1 MGSSPPTLHQREMA
15 ALVRPLL
22 AVLLLL
28 GAVLAAQGRRHSR
41 YLLTSNSQREL
52 LKEAGNEIDHGPGY
66 TSQHK
71 QHQWQKTG
79 HKGHAWANKFKGG
92 LKKRRFGHPGEHL
105 PANTA
110 FDHDNINL
118 QRLDSLPVTKK
129 KGNPKSLTHEEEEL
143 AEAEQEDGQDVQ
155 EDVGEAEAA
164 EEEGEVREVAQED
177 QEAGPLKRSI
187 PTRRL

>member
-1 MGSSPPTLHQREMA
+1 MGVSLCLSSREMA
-15 ALVRPLL
+15 ALSSRPLL
-22 AVLLLL
+22 AALLLL
-28 GAVLAAQGRRHSR
+28 GAALAVQGRRHAR
-41 YLLTSNSQREL
+41 YLLTSSNQREL

-92 LKKRRFGHPGEHL
+92 LKKRRFGHPGEHQ

-129 KGNPKSLTHEEEEL
+129 KSMQKPSKKMDKMYKKMLEKQRL
-143 AEAEQEDGQDVQ
+143 QKK
-155 EDVGEAEAA
+155 
-164 EEEGEVREVAQED
+164 REKYEK
-177 QEAGPLKRSI
+177 LNKKRKQQV
-187 PTRRL
+187 P

>member
-1 MGSSPPTLHQREMA
+1 MGVRLRMGTREMA
-15 ALVRPLL
+15 AATARPLL
-22 AVLLLL
+22 AALLLF
-28 GAVLAAQGRRHSR
+28 GAALSVQGRRHAR
-41 YLLTSNSQREL
+41 YLTSSNQREL
-52 LKEAGNEIDHGPGY
+52 LKEADNEIDHGSGY

-92 LKKRRFGHPGEHL
+92 LKKRRFGHPGEHQ

-129 KGNPKSLTHEEEEL
+129 KSIPKSLTPIKKMDKMYKKMLEKQRL
-143 AEAEQEDGQDVQ
+143 QKK
-155 EDVGEAEAA
+155 
-164 EEEGEVREVAQED
+164 REKYEKLHKKA
-177 QEAGPLKRSI
+177 KK
-187 PTRRL
+187 

>member
-1 MGSSPPTLHQREMA
+1 MGSSTPTLHQREMA
-15 ALVRPLL
+15 ALARPLL
-22 AVLLLL
+22 AALLLL
-28 GAVLAAQGRRHSR
+28 GAVLAVQGRRHAR

-71 QHQWQKTG
+71 QRQWQKTG
-79 HKGHAWANKFKGG
+79 HRGHAWANKFKGG

-129 KGNPKSLTHEEEEL
+129 KGNPKSLTQMKKKRLEKQRL
-143 AEAEQEDGQDVQ
+143 QKK
-155 EDVGEAEAA
+155 
-164 EEEGEVREVAQED
+164 REKYEKLHKKTKKQV
-177 QEAGPLKRSI
+177 P
-187 PTRRL
+187 

>member
-15 ALVRPLL
+15 ALVRPFL

-71 QHQWQKTG
+71 QHQWQRQDTRPPQSNFFYY
-79 HKGHAWANKFKGG
+79 HF
-92 LKKRRFGHPGEHL
+92 F
-105 PANTA
+105 
-110 FDHDNINL
+110 L
-118 QRLDSLPVTKK
+118 QGSD
-129 KGNPKSLTHEEEEL
+129 
-143 AEAEQEDGQDVQ
+143 
-155 EDVGEAEAA
+155 
-164 EEEGEVREVAQED
+164 
-177 QEAGPLKRSI
+177 I
-187 PTRRL
+187 IY

>member
-1 MGSSPPTLHQREMA
+1 MGQREMA
-15 ALVRPLL
+15 ALARPLL
-22 AVLLLL
+22 AALLLL

-41 YLLTSNSQREL
+41 YLLTSNSQSEL
-52 LKEAGNEIDHGPGY
+52 LKEAGNQIDHGPGY
-66 TSQHK
+66 ASQHK

-118 QRLDSLPVTKK
+118 QTGLPSSEK
-129 KGNPKSLTHEEEEL
+129 
-143 AEAEQEDGQDVQ
+143 EDGQDVQ
-155 EDVGEAEAA
+155 EDVGEGEAA

-177 QEAGPLKRSI
+177 QEAGPLKRSL
-187 PTRRL
+187 PSRRLLSEAL

>member
-1 MGSSPPTLHQREMA
+1 MGTRSPSLCSSSSPPSLHPREMA
-15 ALVRPLL
+15 ALVRPFL
-22 AVLLLL
+22 AVLLLH

-66 TSQHK
+66 TIQHK

-129 KGNPKSLTHEEEEL
+129 KGNPKSLTPIKKMDKMYKKMLEKQRL
-143 AEAEQEDGQDVQ
+143 QKK
-155 EDVGEAEAA
+155 
-164 EEEGEVREVAQED
+164 REKYEKLHKKA
-177 QEAGPLKRSI
+177 KK
-187 PTRRL
+187 

>member
-1 MGSSPPTLHQREMA
+1 MA

-105 PANTA
+105 PANTNGKRQDTRA
-110 FDHDNINL
+110 MPGLTSSRVGSRREDLAILGSIF
-118 QRLDSLPVTKK
+118 LPTPMAKDR
-129 KGNPKSLTHEEEEL
+129 T
-143 AEAEQEDGQDVQ
+143 Q
-155 EDVGEAEAA
+155 
-164 EEEGEVREVAQED
+164 
-177 QEAGPLKRSI
+177 GPCLG
-187 PTRRL
+187 

>member
-1 MGSSPPTLHQREMA
+1 MGEMA
-15 ALVRPLL
+15 ALAKPLL

-28 GAVLAAQGRRHSR
+28 GVVLAAQGRRHSR

-52 LKEAGNEIDHGPGY
+52 LKEAGNEIDLGPGY

-79 HKGHAWANKFKGG
+79 HRGHAWANKFKGG

-105 PANTA
+105 PAEVGLPSSNQEEGQPKV
-110 FDHDNINL
+110 FDAD
-118 QRLDSLPVTKK
+118 
-129 KGNPKSLTHEEEEL
+129 EEEEL
-143 AEAEQEDGQDVQ
+143 AEAEQEDGQ

-177 QEAGPLKRSI
+177 QEAGPLKRSL
-187 PTRRL
+187 PSRRLYPEALYNL

>member
-1 MGSSPPTLHQREMA
+1 MGTRSPSLCSSSSLPTLHQRE
-15 ALVRPLL
+15 L

-66 TSQHK
+66 ASQHK
-71 QHQWQKTG
+71 QHQWQRTG

-129 KGNPKSLTHEEEEL
+129 KGNPKSLTQMKKKSL
-143 AEAEQEDGQDVQ
+143 QKP
-155 EDVGEAEAA
+155 
-164 EEEGEVREVAQED
+164 REKMYKKMLEKQRL
-177 QEAGPLKRSI
+177 QKKREKYEKLHKKTKKQV
-187 PTRRL
+187 P

>member
-1 MGSSPPTLHQREMA
+1 MGTRSPSLCSSSSPPSLRQREMA
-15 ALVRPLL
+15 ALARPLL

-129 KGNPKSLTHEEEEL
+129 KGNPKSLTQMNKKMLEKQRL
-143 AEAEQEDGQDVQ
+143 QKK
-155 EDVGEAEAA
+155 
-164 EEEGEVREVAQED
+164 REKYEKLHKKNKKQV
-177 QEAGPLKRSI
+177 P
-187 PTRRL
+187 

>member
-52 LKEAGNEIDHGPGY
+52 LKEAGNEIDHGRGY
-66 TSQHK
+66 ASQHK

-110 FDHDNINL
+110 FDHDQEEGQPKVFDADEKKSL
-118 QRLDSLPVTKK
+118 QKPSKKMDKMYKKMLEKQRLQKKREKYEKLHKKTKK
-129 KGNPKSLTHEEEEL
+129 QVP
-143 AEAEQEDGQDVQ
+143 
-155 EDVGEAEAA
+155 
-164 EEEGEVREVAQED
+164 
-177 QEAGPLKRSI
+177 
-187 PTRRL
+187 

>member
-1 MGSSPPTLHQREMA
+1 MGTRSPSLCSSSSPSTLYQREMA
-15 ALVRPLL
+15 ALARPLL

-28 GAVLAAQGRRHSR
+28 GAVLAAQGRRHAR
-41 YLLTSNSQREL
+41 YLLSSNSQREL

-66 TSQHK
+66 ASQHK

-92 LKKRRFGHPGEHL
+92 LKKRRFGHPGEHQ

-129 KGNPKSLTHEEEEL
+129 KSIPKSLTQMKKMDKMYKKMLEKQRL
-143 AEAEQEDGQDVQ
+143 QKK
-155 EDVGEAEAA
+155 
-164 EEEGEVREVAQED
+164 REKYEKLHNKKKQ
-177 QEAGPLKRSI
+177 Q
-187 PTRRL
+187 

>member
-22 AVLLLL
+22 AALLLL

-66 TSQHK
+66 ASQHK

-92 LKKRRFGHPGEHL
+92 LKKRRFGH
-105 PANTA
+105 
-110 FDHDNINL
+110 DNINL

-129 KGNPKSLTHEEEEL
+129 KGNPKSLTQMKKKSLQKPSKKMDKMYKKMLEKQRL
-143 AEAEQEDGQDVQ
+143 QKK
-155 EDVGEAEAA
+155 
-164 EEEGEVREVAQED
+164 REKLQKKTKKQV
-177 QEAGPLKRSI
+177 P
-187 PTRRL
+187 

>member
-1 MGSSPPTLHQREMA
+1 MGTRSPSLCSSSSPPTLHQREMA
-15 ALVRPLL
+15 AL
-22 AVLLLL
+22 
-28 GAVLAAQGRRHSR
+28 GRRHSR
-41 YLLTSNSQREL
+41 YLLTSNSQKEL

-79 HKGHAWANKFKGG
+79 HRGHAWANKFKGG

-129 KGNPKSLTHEEEEL
+129 KGNPKSLTQKEKYEKLHNKTKK
-143 AEAEQEDGQDVQ
+143 QV
-155 EDVGEAEAA
+155 
-164 EEEGEVREVAQED
+164 
-177 QEAGPLKRSI
+177 P
-187 PTRRL
+187 

>member
-1 MGSSPPTLHQREMA
+1 MGSFPPTLHQREMA

-41 YLLTSNSQREL
+41 YLLTSNNQREL

-92 LKKRRFGHPGEHL
+92 LKKRRFGHQGEHL

-118 QRLDSLPVTKK
+118 QRLDSFPVTKK
-129 KGNPKSLTHEEEEL
+129 KGNPKSLT
-143 AEAEQEDGQDVQ
+143 QMKKK
-155 EDVGEAEAA
+155 
-164 EEEGEVREVAQED
+164 REKYEKLHKKTKKQV
-177 QEAGPLKRSI
+177 P
-187 PTRRL
+187 